1 MKKKRHSEKE
11 TIIPRKTD
19 SRVGSVVVSLAGH
32 DAGLLLVIVAGIDD
46 RYVLVADGKRRKLIS
61 PKKKKMQHLKVIT
74 KLSDEDTENLR
85 AERVNDA
92 FLRRILSSLDL
103 EKLTQDSISEFK
115 EGHYATLWNLKA
127 RLSRRCP
134 VPPSK

>member
-61 PKKKKMQHLKVIT
+61 PKKKKMQHLNVIT
-74 KLSDEDTENLR
+74 RLSNEDTEKLR
-85 AERVNDA
+85 TESVNDA
-92 FLRRILSSLDL
+92 FLRRILSSLNL
-103 EKLTQDSISEFK
+103 EKLTQD
-115 EGHYATLWNLKA
+115 
-127 RLSRRCP
+127 
-134 VPPSK
+134 

>member
-115 EGHYATLWNLKA
+115 EGHYAKG
-127 RLSRRCP
+127 RRYGI
-134 VPPSK
+134 